1 MEYWDT
7 LHLPCYIMYY
17 ILNLDFLGRQFCM
30 SQVEDARAPPSSSPA
45 PVPGQEAGA
54 GAGARCPAPLLVRA
68 VTSPSP
74 EPE

>member
-7 LHLPCYIMYY
+7 LHLPCYIMYLY

-54 GAGARCPAPLLVRA
+54 GARCPAPLLVRA